1 MINRPAIATL
11 LAEFAT
17 MYLHINLD
25 SIQRFAGQFGELE
38 AREEYPRLRD
48 WSVTREA
55 RTAIW
60 HAGQVLRAAR
70 QVPPFQL
77 RGFDVLSI
85 YHATLVLWIFGLLQ
99 CVGKLRDALNLLPGS
114 SSGGGGGQQ
123 TEPLIGLDG
132 PENEFTKAF
141 VNGAVGQPGLT
152 YYSADPEGGHV
163 SMSIQLCNPHL
174 IMEVARQVLEGNC
187 QGSGDNL
194 PPLVGNL
201 CNLIRELGDLS

>member
-11 LAEFAT
+11 LAEFAA

-48 WSVTREA
+48 WSITREA
-55 RTAIW
+55 RTAIC
-60 HAGQVLRAAR
+60 
-70 QVPPFQL
+70 
-77 RGFDVLSI
+77 
-85 YHATLVLWIFGLLQ
+85 HATLVLWIFGLLQ
-99 CVGKLRDALNLLPGS
+99 CVGKPRDALNLPPGSS

-123 TEPLIGLDG
+123 TEPLIALDG
-132 PENEFTKAF
+132 LESEFTKAF
-141 VNGAVGQPGLT
+141 VDGAVGQPGLT
-152 YYSADPEGGHV
+152 YYSASPEGGHG
-163 SMSIQLCNPHL
+163 SMSIQLCSPHL
-174 IMEVARQVLEGNC
+174 IMDVARQVLEGNC

-194 PPLVGNL
+194 PPLVGNI

>member
-11 LAEFAT
+11 LAEFAA

-48 WSVTREA
+48 WSITREA

-60 HAGQVLRAAR
+60 HAGQVIRAAR
-70 QVPPFQL
+70 EVPPFEL
-77 RGFDVLSI
+77 RGFEILCI

-99 CVGKLRDALNLLPGS
+99 CVGKPRDALNLPPGSS

-123 TEPLIGLDG
+123 TEPLIALDG
-132 PENEFTKAF
+132 LESEFTKAF
-141 VNGAVGQPGLT
+141 VDGAVGQPGLT
-152 YYSADPEGGHV
+152 YYSASPEGGHG
-163 SMSIQLCNPHL
+163 SMSI
-174 IMEVARQVLEGNC
+174 IYV
-187 QGSGDNL
+187 
-194 PPLVGNL
+194 
-201 CNLIRELGDLS
+201 I

>member
-1 MINRPAIATL
+1 MVNRPAIATL

-38 AREEYPRLRD
+38 AREEYPRLQD

-77 RGFDVLSI
+77 RGFDTLSI

-99 CVGKLRDALNLLPGS
+99 CVGKPREVSTL
-114 SSGGGGGQQ
+114 QQ
-123 TEPLIGLDG
+123 PEPLIALDG
-132 PENEFTKAF
+132 PENEHTKAF
-141 VNGAVGQPGLT
+141 VNRGVGQPGLT
-152 YYSADPEGGHV
+152 YQSSSRPEEGHA
-163 SMSIQLCNPHL
+163 SMSIQLCSPHL
-174 IMEVARQVLEGNC
+174 VMEVARQILVGNF
-187 QGSGDNL
+187 QGSENRL
-194 PPLVGNL
+194 PPLVNNL